1 MPINQNVDKKE
12 AQKMYDKEVA
22 RFAKRIAAAY
32 SSDKIRLV
40 TSRNARRAV
49 LLHDIDAIND
59 IIKDIPNMP
68 AGFQSDFCD
77 AFIGE
82 DMAGLDLATP
92 AILGYA
98 YRAISARAAGGEPGQ
113 QDRLDKLA
121 ARIDDLSADFAN
133 SGGMVV
139 RQNEWPLINM
149 TNIANENEDFSIMLD
164 ARMSDVDGAK
174 KAEMAANKEHADIV
188 AQNYD
193 EAWNLDNLNPEDVDK
208 LADRADEVY
217 EVLHD
222 ATIREDVMKKLAKV
236 KMLDAKG
243 RVIPQ
248 FASGKRGDYDEY
260 ENYEPGFEILHDSR
274 YESIAELVEHDI
286 AKRYIADVNAEIDKD
301 TIEDEFNETI
311 LIKLYEIYAAD
322 QIVRGAAET
331 PEQFDD
337 PKFRKE
343 FEKMLEPDG
352 DGVEISDNGYNV
364 AIETQTD
371 ATVGWFARLRRKI
384 GGDGKKLEKLWK
396 KLNRSLERVDDMAD
410 VRMSRAAVERRK
422 KRRNFAGRVLIG
434 FTSSFIASAFIT
446 VSATAAAA
454 RLGKS
459 LAWGSVYVGGG
470 AALGIMGFQIARWI
484 RNQKKNNLPVSW
496 EEFKKNKQLVRSLM
510 TSGLAI
516 VAMVLSALGLA
527 GVGMAVGIGAAALGA
542 YNNGRGVFEAAR
554 DVKMSRRQRIAW
566 TIANVA
572 SVIFGALG
580 GKSFAQWGIGK
591 YNEWNPGNKWFNNK
605 TAVPGEPKKVSDEIT
620 HERTIMHYPD
630 KMLQSAKDA
639 VEGWYAH
646 DYPNHPEIL
655 QQDIDA
661 VNQYNL
667 DHDTNLDPYRILRA
681 MKISQPSRLAY
692 TPAWSD
698 TYNVPQELISQAA
711 HAVGGGVY
719 DPAGM
724 EAAKFLDANYLG
736 ESGNVGDVPMGHT
749 INKTY
754 SPITELPTQTTET
767 VIDQPARYESTG
779 YDVRTEP
786 VGVNAG
792 YGAFGNYPRRDR
804 ASAKTTVGDKV
815 ALLHDRIGSFL
826 DRVRRNRQNESVSE
840 DVPLVVHDDELKD
853 EVPPIVLDKRD
864 EELRIP
870 EGKTTSP
877 ARQKEYVA
885 PVVNLSQTQ
894 QVPDLRLKD
903 MPVALPD
910 PESRKYEPYYDFA
923 LTEAQAERWNN
934 LHKQLATIR
943 AEMKSRSTRADKFLK
958 LRKQANRLTDEIN
971 SFTAELGNPTV
982 FQVEQALA
990 EIERRKKLKDLIAQY
1005 ERHTRNEPSG
1015 DNVPKWRVQKWE
1027 EELSKLVDKI
1037 EALGGADSLDDSNL
1051 RFAAPTLGRFEQKQA
1066 EVAQREKERQEQKRD
1081 VFVMPMREQ
1090 PKEVEERR
1098 STEPEEKKQD
1108 TNVSSRPFDFEHQK
1122 PMLKSFMLKNLITYP
1137 LMDVRGVPVKLLDLT
1152 GNGNPVMKSDEHAI
1166 VVVDVDGLRI
1176 PFFRANGDEERNL
1189 LNPGLLIPGNWYPV
1203 FSIANDG
1210 ELFIGPTLDYL
1221 NRIHSDKEEVRLAAK
1236 IRYLNEIAKKLDAQ
1250 IGNIAAD
1257 EQIDGKKLIK
1267 IVDHQPK
1274 QPLNTDMPRL
1284 FWGGIGCLSS
1294 ALRDVKWFF
1303 NNVRSIDYTKE
1314 QEKQEWRE
1322 ERDENRRENRNFR
1335 HQKWQGFVSGIGN
1348 AAGRAIDSVRGR
1360 FFGWD
1365 EDSNEYE

>member
-1 MPINQNVDKKE
+1 MPTNSDMNKKE
-12 AQKMYDKEVA
+12 AQKMYDKDVT
-22 RFAKRIAAAY
+22 RFAKRIAVAY

-113 QDRLDKLA
+113 QERLDKLA
-121 ARIDDLSADFAN
+121 TRIDNLSADFAN

-139 RQNEWPLINM
+139 SQNEWPLVDM
-149 TNIANENEDFSIMLD
+149 SNIANVYEGFGNMLD
-164 ARMSDVDGAK
+164 ARIVDVDVDK
-174 KAEMAANKEHADIV
+174 NPEKFAEIQANKKQAEKVVSD
-188 AQNYD
+188 YD
-193 EAWNLDNLNPEDVDK
+193 NAWGLDKVRAEDAPK
-208 LADRADEVY
+208 LADRWDELY
-217 EVLHD
+217 GALNRAELSEE
-222 ATIREDVMKKLAKV
+222 TKTKLAKC
-236 KMLDAKG
+236 KFLDSKG
-243 RVIPQ
+243 AVIPQ
-248 FASGKRGDYDEY
+248 FTSGKRGDTKKYEEY
-260 ENYEPGFEILHDSR
+260 EAGFRIAKEGRLASVVELARHNVAKRHVADFETEINESALEAELNTEILT
-274 YESIAELVEHDI
+274 V
-286 AKRYIADVNAEIDKD
+286 
-301 TIEDEFNETI
+301 
-311 LIKLYEIYAAD
+311 LYEIYAAD
-322 QIVRGAAET
+322 KVVQDT
-331 PEQFDD
+331 TKMPEQFAD
-337 PKFRKE
+337 PAFRNE
-343 FEKMLEPDG
+343 FMAALEEMG
-352 DGVEISDNGYNV
+352 EEISNNGYNV

-371 ATVGWFARLRRKI
+371 ATVGWATRLRGKV
-384 GGDGKKLEKLWK
+384 GTMGKKLNTLWTRV
-396 KLNRSLERVDDMAD
+396 NRPLERIDDMAD

-422 KRRNFAGRVLIG
+422 KRRDFFWGILKG
-434 FTSSFIASAFIT
+434 FDSAFIVSGIIT
-446 VSATAAAA
+446 VSAAAAA
-454 RLGKS
+454 AKMGVS
-459 LAWGSVYVGGG
+459 LATGLAMIGGG
-470 AALGIMGFQIARWI
+470 LALGMIGFQVARWI
-484 RNQKKNNLPVSW
+484 KNQKKTNSPISL
-496 EEFKKNKQLVRSLM
+496 EEFFKDKQLVRSVI
-510 TSGLAI
+510 TSALAI
-516 VAMVLSALGLA
+516 VAMGLSAAGLGTA
-527 GVGMAVGIGAAALGA
+527 AMTVGVGAALLGS
-542 YNNGRGVFEAAR
+542 YNNGRGVFESAL
-554 DVKMSRRQRIAW
+554 DSKMSRRQAVAW
-566 TIANVA
+566 AIANA
-572 SVIFGALG
+572 GSVIGGALG
-580 GKSFAQWGIGK
+580 GGYVGRGLVSMFNRL
-591 YNEWNPGNKWFNNK
+591 YPGNTFFQNK
-605 TAVPGEPKKVSDEIT
+605 EPVAGEQRKVSDEIT
-620 HERTIMHYPD
+620 HERTIMQYPD

-667 DHDTNLDPYRILRA
+667 DHDINLDPYRILRA

-692 TPAWSD
+692 TPAWSN

-767 VIDQPARYESTG
+767 VIDQPAVYEQTYNDTYKSV
-779 YDVRTEP
+779 DARP
-786 VGVNAG
+786 G
-792 YGAFGNYPRRDR
+792 YGAFGNYTPRERLTKLRDR
-804 ASAKTTVGDKV
+804 V
-815 ALLHDRIGSFL
+815 GSFL

-840 DVPLVVHDDELKD
+840 DVPPVIRNDEPKD
-853 EVPPIVLDKRD
+853 EIPPIVLDERD

-870 EGKTTSP
+870 EERASSV
-877 ARQKEYVA
+877 RREYVV
-885 PVVNLSQTQ
+885 PEISLDRVSPKPLFNDDKGHLTELREKSQPQ
-894 QVPDLRLKD
+894 PEPIPQWRIED
-903 MPVALPD
+903 MPTALPD
-910 PESRKYEPYYDFA
+910 PENRKYEPLSDFA
-923 LTEAQAERWNN
+923 FAMTEDQAEHWND
-934 LHKQLATIR
+934 LHKQLATVR
-943 AEMKSRSTRADKFLK
+943 AKSRSSRGDKILK
-958 LRKQANRLTDEIN
+958 LRKQADRLTDEIN
-971 SFTAELGNPTV
+971 SFTAELGNPSA
-982 FQVEQALA
+982 FEIEQALT
-990 EIERRKKLKDLIAQY
+990 EIERRKKLKDSIDQY
-1005 ERHTRNEPSG
+1005 NRHMAKKPPEDSVSDWRNLKWKEEP
-1015 DNVPKWRVQKWE
+1015 
-1027 EELSKLVDKI
+1027 SKLVDKI
-1037 EALGGADSLDDSNL
+1037 EALGGWNSLDESNL
-1051 RFAAPTLGRFEQKQA
+1051 RFTTPKLGRLEQKRA

-1090 PKEVEERR
+1090 PKQV
-1098 STEPEEKKQD
+1098 
-1108 TNVSSRPFDFEHQK
+1108 K
-1122 PMLKSFMLKNLITYP
+1122 PTLENTGAVKFMLES

-1189 LNPGLLIPGNWYPV
+1189 LHPGLLSPGNWYPV

-1236 IRYLNEIAKKLDAQ
+1236 IRYLNKIAEELDAQ

-1267 IVDHQPK
+1267 IVEHQPK

-1294 ALRDVKWFF
+1294 APRDVKWFF
-1303 NNVRSIDYTKE
+1303 NNVRSINYTEE
-1314 QEKQEWRE
+1314 QEKREWRE
-1322 ERDENRRENRNFR
+1322 ERDENHRENRDFR
-1335 HQKWQGFVSGIGN
+1335 RQKWQGFVSGIGN
-1348 AAGRAIDSVRGR
+1348 FADRARAQVHGRLFGR
-1360 FFGWD
+1360 D
-1365 EDSNEYE
+1365 KEDSKEYE